1 MRLADLLVDE
11 WIALP
16 VEADDLGDVVERLVE
31 RIEVGGKGSLEG
43 LNRLRRKLLE
53 GGADDLVRV
62 NDDVVVAVARLE
74 GLEDVAVSLAVS
86 SEPFRLVASEGSD
99 DADGRSG
106 RGGEDGGSAGEGRG
120 DTGPDG
126 DGDVGQ
132 RESGEP
138 PATARALLLLLTP
151 RNPTALTDRFVPS
164 LVRVLREGEHTRR
177 LLEAGSPIEIR
188 GLHELMATELEER
201 LLVEDALTPLK
212 YRIYPDTPLSEVVD
226 LMVRRQLHAV
236 PVVGENLEVLG
247 IITVGDALR
256 HLLPRRRSRGR
267 EDDRPPPPQPPA
279 RDVMTRAVMCVSEDQ
294 SLHDAAH
301 LMVNR
306 EVEQLPVVRDGELI
320 GFLTRE
326 AILERLFG

>member
-31 RIEVGGKGSLEG
+31 RIERADKVGREG
-43 LNRLRRKLLE
+43 VDRLRRKLRQ
-53 GGADDLVRV
+53 GGADELVRV
-62 NDDVVVAVARLE
+62 NDDIVLAVARLE
-74 GLEDVAVSLAVS
+74 GLEDVAVSLAVA
-86 SEPFRLVASEGSD
+86 SEPFRLDVRAAS
-99 DADGRSG
+99 DADGDPDG
-106 RGGEDGGSAGEGRG
+106 RPRDESLRYGREGGKPDAEDEAGEAGADELPG
-120 DTGPDG
+120 
-126 DGDVGQ
+126 
-132 RESGEP
+132 
-138 PATARALLLLLTP
+138 TARALVLLLTP
-151 RNPTALTDRFVPS
+151 RSTSALSDRFVPS
-164 LVRVLREGEHTRR
+164 LVRVLREREHTRR
-177 LLEAGSPIEIR
+177 LLEAASPIEIR

-236 PVVGENLEVLG
+236 PVVGESLEVLG

-256 HLLPRRRSRGR
+256 HLLPRRRSRGA
-267 EDDRPPPPQPPA
+267 EDERADVPQPSA

-294 SLHDAAH
+294 NLHDAAH

-326 AILERLFG
+326 AILEHLFG

>member
-1 MRLADLLVDE
+1 VRLADLVVDE

-16 VEADDLGDVVERLVE
+16 VEADDLGDVIERLVE
-31 RIEVGGKGSLEG
+31 RIERADQVGREG
-43 LNRLRRKLLE
+43 ADRLRRKLRE
-53 GGADDLVRV
+53 SGAGDLVRV
-62 NDDVVVAVARLE
+62 NDDIVVAVARLE
-74 GLEDVAVSLAVS
+74 GLEDVAVSLAVAP
-86 SEPFRLVASEGSD
+86 EPFRLDVTEPPD
-99 DADGRSG
+99 
-106 RGGEDGGSAGEGRG
+106 E
-120 DTGPDG
+120 THGPDG
-126 DGDVGQ
+126 PPDEGDQAAGWQEAVSVGDEEPPGPAP
-132 RESGEP
+132 RET

-151 RNPTALTDRFVPS
+151 RSPTALTDRFVPS
-164 LVRVLREGEHTRR
+164 LVRVLREREHTRR
-177 LLEAGSPIEIR
+177 LLESESPIEIR

-226 LMVRRQLHAV
+226 LMVRRRLHAV

-256 HLLPRRRSRGR
+256 HLLPRRRSRGA
-267 EDDRPPPPQPPA
+267 EEDRPDLPQPPA

-306 EVEQLPVVRDGELI
+306 EVGQLPVVRDGELV